1 MSSYSFSNTV
11 VFLVKAIFLAIIQ
24 FVCTI
29 VSFRLSGSLVSTIMM
44 VRTGFYRHFIKYSFH
59 CHFINFYIATKI
71 KWNIYCHL
79 N

>member
-1 MSSYSFSNTV
+1 
-11 VFLVKAIFLAIIQ
+11 
-24 FVCTI
+24 
-29 VSFRLSGSLVSTIMM
+29 MM
-44 VRTGFYRHFIKYSFH
+44 VRTGFYRHFIKYNFL